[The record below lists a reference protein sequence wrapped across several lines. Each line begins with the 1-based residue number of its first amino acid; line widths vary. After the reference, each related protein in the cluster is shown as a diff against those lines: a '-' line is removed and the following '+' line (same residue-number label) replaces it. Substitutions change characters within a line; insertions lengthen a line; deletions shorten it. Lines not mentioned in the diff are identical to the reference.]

1 LTDTTQYDYII
12 AGTGCA
18 GLSLAMHMIRS
29 GRFSD
34 KKILLIDKQR
44 KDKNDRTWCFW
55 EDRPGFFEEIVYSR
69 WQQAWFHGQHFSRLM
84 ELSPYEYKLIRGIDF
99 YNYCFD
105 RISQER
111 NIQIHYGEIQ
121 KVHSDTQHA
130 YVILDGKKF
139 QARFVFNSL
148 QLQQPALGKKDHYLL
163 QHFKGWIVETAQP
176 VFDPGQ
182 ATLMDFRIG
191 QQHGTAFVYLMPFT
205 TNRALVEY
213 TLFTKGLLQ
222 PEQYDEALRDYLQ
235 HFAKVGE
242 YKIEEEEFG
251 VIPMTDYRFPIAD
264 NRIIHI
270 GTAGGQTKAS
280 SGYTFRFIQK
290 HSAAIVEQLLRDD
303 QSFIPPPAAASRF
316 RFYDSV
322 LLHILYNNKLPGKD
336 VFTDLFKKN
345 KPQAVLRF
353 LDNESSFGDELRI
366 ISSLPAWPFLKA
378 AWKQR

>member
-1 LTDTTQYDYII
+1 M
-12 AGTGCA
+12 GCA
-18 GLSLAMHMIRS
+18 GLSLAMHMLHS

-34 KKILLIDKQR
+34 KKILLIDKER
-44 KDKNDRTWCFW
+44 KNKNDRTWCFW

-69 WQQAWFHGQHFSRLM
+69 WEQAWFHGLHFSRLM
-84 ELSPYEYKLIRGIDF
+84 DLPPYEYKLIRGIDF
-99 YNYCFD
+99 YNYCFG
-105 RISQER
+105 RISKEK
-111 NIQIHYGEIQ
+111 NIHIHHGEIRN
-121 KVHSDTQHA
+121 VHSDAQQA
-130 YVILDGKKF
+130 YVIVDEKKF
-139 QARFVFNSL
+139 NARYVFNSL
-148 QLQQPALGKKDHYLL
+148 QPQQLTLGKKDHYLL

-176 VFDPGQ
+176 LFDPGQ
-182 ATLMDFRIG
+182 AILMDFRIS
-191 QQHGTAFVYLMPFT
+191 QQYGTAFVYLMPFT

-213 TLFTKGLLQ
+213 TLFTKELLQ

-235 HFAKVGE
+235 HFVKAGE
-242 YKIEEEEFG
+242 YRIEEEEFG

-264 NRIIHI
+264 NRIIYI

-290 HSAAIVEQLLRDD
+290 HSAAIVEQLLGDD
-303 QSFIPPPAAASRF
+303 QSFVPPPAAARRF

-322 LLHILYNNKLPGKD
+322 LLHILYHNKLHGKD

-345 KPQAVLRF
+345 KPQEVLRF